1 MEYQD
6 YEYLADEVYDFLLDG
21 ELEFD
26 AEFESDVAPEQP
38 RDYVVEPVEPEEIYY
53 DS

>member
-26 AEFESDVAPEQP
+26 LEFEPDFVPEQP
-38 RDYVVEPVEPEEIYY
+38 LDYAVEPVEAEEIGYAG
-53 DS
+53 

>member
-26 AEFESDVAPEQP
+26 AEFESDFAPEQP
-38 RDYVVEPVEPEEIYY
+38 LDYVVEPVEPEEIYY